1 MLLQFKNGWMVK
13 SITEIQ
19 INNSMMSVLSGK
31 KILLGVSGGIAAY
44 KTASLVRLFIKAG
57 AHVQV
62 IMTPA
67 SKDFVTPLTLSTLSK
82 NPVYSTF
89 YDQEGDNEKWNNHVE
104 LGLWADLMLIAP
116 ATANTMSK
124 MANGTCDN
132 LLIAT
137 YLSAKCPVYFAP
149 AMDLDMYKHP
159 SSKASLEALELFG
172 NLLIPAEVGELASG
186 LSGEGRMAEPEN
198 IVAFIEADLE
208 SKLPLKGKKILVT
221 AGPTYEA
228 IDPVRFIGNHSS
240 GKMGFDI
247 AKCAAG
253 LGASVILVA
262 GPNNFKID
270 HPLIDLYDVVS
281 AQEMYEVCHR
291 YYDDVDVAIAAAA
304 VADYRPKKVAEHK
317 IKKNSEEFV
326 IELEKTK
333 DILYSLGQAKKKQ
346 FLIGF
351 ALETEN
357 EIENAKAKIQKKNL
371 DLIVLN
377 SLQDEGAGFKK
388 ATNKVTFIDK
398 RFNVEPMDLKS
409 KELVATDILN
419 KVIRHFYA

>member
-1 MLLQFKNGWMVK
+1 
-13 SITEIQ
+13 
-19 INNSMMSVLSGK
+19 MSVLSGK
-31 KILLGVSGGIAAY
+31 KIVLGVSGGIAAY
-44 KTASLVRLFIKAG
+44 KTATLVRLFIKAG

-82 NPVYSTF
+82 NPVHSTF
-89 YDQEGDNEKWNNHVE
+89 YNEEDENAQWNNHVE
-104 LGLWADLMLIAP
+104 IGLWADLMVIAP
-116 ATANTMSK
+116 ATANTMAK
-124 MANGTCDN
+124 MVNGNCDN

-159 SSKASLEALELFG
+159 STIASFNALRQFG
-172 NLLIPAEVGELASG
+172 NIIIPAESGELASG

-198 IVAFIEADLE
+198 IIAFLEADLK
-208 SKLPLKGKKILVT
+208 SKLPLKGKKILIT

-247 AKCAAG
+247 ANCAAD
-253 LGASVILVA
+253 LGAEVILVS
-262 GPNNFKID
+262 GPTHFKVKNDFIN
-270 HPLIDLYDVVS
+270 LVRVVS
-281 AQEMYEVCHR
+281 AQEMYDACHQ
-291 YYDDVDVAIAAAA
+291 YYNDVDVAIAAAA
-304 VADYRPKKVAEHK
+304 VADYRPKVVADQK
-317 IKKNSEEFV
+317 IKKSDTCFS
-326 IELEKTK
+326 IELEKTN
-333 DILYSLGQAKKKQ
+333 DILASLGEIKKKQ

-357 EIENAKAKIQKKNL
+357 EIENAKLKIQKKNL

-377 SLQDEGAGFKK
+377 SLQDEGAGFGKP
-388 ATNKVTFIDK
+388 TNKITFIDSN
-398 RFNVEPMDLKS
+398 FTIEPMDLKS
-409 KELVATDILN
+409 KEAVAQDIIN
-419 KVIRHFYA
+419 KVIEHYHA

>member
-1 MLLQFKNGWMVK
+1 
-13 SITEIQ
+13 
-19 INNSMMSVLSGK
+19 MSVLNGK

-82 NPVYSTF
+82 NPVHSSF
-89 YDQEGDNEKWNNHVE
+89 FNQDDEDAVWNNHVE
-104 LGLWADLMLIAP
+104 LALWADLMLIAP
-116 ATANTMSK
+116 ATANTLSK
-124 MANGTCDN
+124 MATGNCDN

-159 SSKASLEALELFG
+159 STISSFTALKQFG
-172 NLLIPAEVGELASG
+172 NSMIPAEKGELASG

-198 IVAFIEADLE
+198 IVAFLEADLE
-208 SKLPLKGKKILVT
+208 SKLPLKGKKILIT

-247 AKCAAG
+247 ANEAAN
-253 LGASVILVA
+253 LGADVILVS
-262 GPNNFKID
+262 GPTHLKVKNPSIEVIN
-270 HPLIDLYDVVS
+270 VVS
-281 AQEMYEVCHR
+281 AQEMYDACHLHFNNA
-291 YYDDVDVAIAAAA
+291 DAAIAAAA
-304 VADYRPKKVAEHK
+304 VADYKPKEVALQK
-317 IKKNSEEFV
+317 IKKNSSEFS

-333 DILYSLGQAKKKQ
+333 DILSSLGSIKEKQ

-357 EIENAKAKIQKKNL
+357 EIENAKLKIQKKNL

-377 SLQDEGAGFKK
+377 SLQDKGAGFKK
-388 ATNKVTFIDK
+388 ETNKVTFIDK
-398 RFNVEPMDLKS
+398 DFKIEPMELKT
-409 KELVATDILN
+409 KELVAVDILSRL
-419 KVIRHFYA
+419 ILHFSK

>member
-1 MLLQFKNGWMVK
+1 
-13 SITEIQ
+13 
-19 INNSMMSVLSGK
+19 MSVLSGK
-31 KILLGVSGGIAAY
+31 KILLGITGGIAAY

-67 SKDFVTPLTLSTLSK
+67 SKDFITPLTLSTLSK
-82 NPVYSTF
+82 NPVFSEF
-89 YDQEGDNEKWNNHVE
+89 YNSDEKNEQWNNHVE
-104 LGLWADLMLIAP
+104 LGLWADIMLIAP
-116 ATANTMSK
+116 ATANTLSK
-124 MANGTCDN
+124 MANGLCDN
-132 LLIAT
+132 LLLAC

-149 AMDLDMYKHP
+149 AMDLDMYIHP
-159 SSKASLEALELFG
+159 STIESLATLKSFG
-172 NLLIPAEVGELASG
+172 NTMIPAENGELASG

-198 IVAFIEADLE
+198 IVAFLEADLE
-208 SKLPLKGKKILVT
+208 GKLPLKGKKILIT

-247 AKCAAG
+247 AQSAVN
-253 LGASVILVA
+253 LGASVILVS
-262 GPNNFKID
+262 GPTHCRINNPSVQIVQ
-270 HPLIDLYDVVS
+270 VVS
-281 AQEMYEVCHR
+281 AQEMYEACHL
-291 YYDDVDVAIAAAA
+291 YYQDMDVVIAAAA
-304 VADYRPKKVAEHK
+304 VADYRPKNVAQQK
-317 IKKNSEEFV
+317 IKKNTNDFT

-333 DILYSLGQAKKKQ
+333 DILASFGELKKKQ

-377 SLQDEGAGFKK
+377 SLQDEGAGFGKH
-388 ATNKVTFIDK
+388 TNKVTFIDNA
-398 RFNVEPMDLKS
+398 FHIEPLDLKS
-409 KELVATDILN
+409 KEAVAEDILN
-419 KVIRHFYA
+419 KVIAHFYD

>member
-1 MLLQFKNGWMVK
+1 
-13 SITEIQ
+13 
-19 INNSMMSVLSGK
+19 MSVLSGK
-31 KILLGVSGGIAAY
+31 RILLGVSGGIAAY

-89 YDQEGDNEKWNNHVE
+89 FNQDDEDEKWNNHVE
-104 LGLWADLMLIAP
+104 LGLWADLMIIAP
-116 ATANTMSK
+116 ATANTLSK

-159 SSKASLEALELFG
+159 STIASFTALEQFG
-172 NLLIPAEVGELASG
+172 NTIIPAESGELASG

-198 IVAFIEADLE
+198 IITFLEADLE
-208 SKLPLKGKKILVT
+208 SKLPLKGKKILIT

-247 AKCAAG
+247 AKSAAN
-253 LGASVILVA
+253 LGASVILVT
-262 GPNNFKID
+262 GPTHFTVN
-270 HPLIDLYDVVS
+270 HSLVHVVKVTS
-281 AQEMYEVCHR
+281 AQEMYDACHQ
-291 YYDDVDVAIAAAA
+291 YFNAVDVAIAAAA
-304 VADYRPKKVAEHK
+304 VADYRPKNIAEQK
-317 IKKNSEEFV
+317 IKKNTDNFV

-333 DILYSLGQAKKKQ
+333 DILLSLGEAKKQQ

-351 ALETEN
+351 ALETDN

-377 SLQDEGAGFKK
+377 SLQDEGAGFQKM
-388 ATNKVTFIDK
+388 TNKVTFIDK
-398 RFNVEPMDLKS
+398 DFKIEPMELKS
-409 KELVATDILN
+409 KEAVADDILN
-419 KVIRHFYA
+419 KVIAHFYE

>member
-1 MLLQFKNGWMVK
+1 
-13 SITEIQ
+13 
-19 INNSMMSVLSGK
+19 MSVLNGK

-82 NPVYSTF
+82 NPVHSNF
-89 YDQEGDNEKWNNHVE
+89 FNQDDEDAVWNNHVE
-104 LGLWADLMLIAP
+104 LGLWADLMLVAP
-116 ATANTMSK
+116 ATANTLSK
-124 MANGTCDN
+124 MAGGNSDN

-159 SSKASLEALELFG
+159 STLSSFNALQQFG
-172 NLLIPAEVGELASG
+172 NIMIPAESGELASG

-198 IVAFIEADLE
+198 IIAFLEADLE
-208 SKLPLKGKKILVT
+208 SKLPLKGKKILIT

-240 GKMGFDI
+240 GKMGYDI
-247 AKCAAG
+247 ANEAAN
-253 LGASVILVA
+253 LGAEVVLVSGPTHFKVKNSSIKVVNVI
-262 GPNNFKID
+262 
-270 HPLIDLYDVVS
+270 S
-281 AQEMYEVCHR
+281 AQEMYNACHE
-291 YYDDVDVAIAAAA
+291 YFNNVDAAIAAAA
-304 VADYRPKKVAEHK
+304 VADYKPKEVALQK
-317 IKKNSEEFV
+317 IKKNTDEFS

-333 DILYSLGQAKKKQ
+333 DILSSLGAIKKNQ

-357 EIENAKAKIQKKNL
+357 EIENAKLKIQKKNL

-388 ATNKVTFIDK
+388 ETNKVTFIDK
-398 RFNVEPMDLKS
+398 DFKIEPMELKA
-409 KELVATDILN
+409 KELVAEDILK
-419 KVIRHFYA
+419 KVISHFSKS